1 MRPLRIMSLLALFV
15 AAPLHAQ
22 NLRATFNRLY
32 TFGECGTPLCLDLPG
47 EHGDHYNPGIT
58 QSGGELLRFVENAIG
73 LAVGSVPFT
82 AATSGVS
89 FQFEGGAPI
98 ATTVSAGPIFADR
111 AETLGRGRLLFGANL
126 TGISFSKIR
135 GEPLDELVLRF
146 THENV
151 TPIQNLGDPT
161 FERDYIEVETNL
173 DLSLLITTLYAT
185 YGVNDRLDIGIAVP
199 LVRASLSGSSQ
210 ATFVYFGG
218 STAQTSPHYFG
229 TPGNRTTTAAS
240 DAEGSAFGLGDITGR
255 LKFFLAS
262 GPDYGIG
269 FLADVRVATG
279 NEDDFLGSG
288 STTLR
293 LLGITSGRVGSF
305 SPHLNGG
312 VLINGAEGQTH
323 RALAT
328 VGFDQLLGQQVTF
341 AADLVGSFQ
350 LGESEL
356 GLPEPVVFTA
366 PDPVERLNLSDI
378 PDKSDHFMDASVG
391 VKVDAGS
398 DFRVLA
404 NVLVPLTNS
413 GLRPSLMWTVG
424 LERTF

>member
-1 MRPLRIMSLLALFV
+1 MRPLRVVPLLALFF
-15 AAPLHAQ
+15 ATPLQAQ
-22 NLRATFNRLY
+22 DLRATFNRLY

-47 EHGDHYNPGIT
+47 IHGDHYNPGIVE
-58 QSGGELLRFVENAIG
+58 SGGNLLLFVENAIG
-73 LAVGSVPFT
+73 LAVGNVPFT

-89 FQFEGGAPI
+89 FQFEGGAPV

-126 TGISFSKIR
+126 TGLSFSKIR
-135 GEPLDELVLRF
+135 GEPLDEMVLRF
-146 THENV
+146 VHENV
-151 TPIQNLGDPT
+151 EDAALGNPT

-185 YGVNDRLDIGIAVP
+185 YGVNDRIDIGIAIP

-210 ATFVYFGG
+210 ASFVYYGG
-218 STAQTSPHYFG
+218 ATAQTSPHYFG
-229 TPGNRTTTAAS
+229 TPESRTATAGS
-240 DAEGSAFGLGDITGR
+240 TAEGSAFGIGDIAGR

-269 FLADVRVATG
+269 LLADVRVATG

-288 STTLR
+288 ATTLR
-293 LLGITSGRVGSF
+293 LLGVTSGRMGSF

-328 VGFDQLLGQQVTF
+328 VGFDQLLGQQITL

-366 PDPVERLNLSDI
+366 PEVNRLDLSDI

-391 VKVDAGS
+391 LKVDAGS
-398 DFRVLA
+398 NFRVLA

-413 GLRPSLMWTVG
+413 GLRPSVAWTVG
-424 LERTF
+424 LEKTF

>member
-1 MRPLRIMSLLALFV
+1 MRPLPLVPLLALFL
-15 AAPLHAQ
+15 AAPVHAQ
-22 NLRATFNRLY
+22 NLRASFNRLF

-58 QSGGELLRFVENAIG
+58 QSGGDLLLFVENAIG
-73 LAVGSVPFT
+73 LAVGNVPFT

-89 FQFEGGAPI
+89 FRFEGGAPV

-135 GEPLDELVLRF
+135 GEPLDEMVLRF

-151 TPIQNLGDPT
+151 EDAALGNPT
-161 FERDYIEVETNL
+161 FERDYIEIETNL
-173 DLSLLITTLYAT
+173 DLSLLVTTLYAT
-185 YGVNDRLDIGIAVP
+185 YGVNDRIDIGIAVP

-210 ATFVYFGG
+210 ASFVYFGG
-218 STAQTSPHYFG
+218 ATAQTSPHYFG
-229 TPGNRTTTAAS
+229 TPASRTATAAS
-240 DAEGSAFGLGDITGR
+240 TSEGSAFGIGDVAGR
-255 LKFFLAS
+255 LKLFLAS

-269 FLADVRVATG
+269 LLADVRIATG
-279 NEDDFLGSG
+279 NEDDFLGAG
-288 STTLR
+288 TTTLR
-293 LLGITSGRVGSF
+293 VLGVTSGRVGSF

-312 VLINGAEGQTH
+312 VLINGAQGQTH

-328 VGFDQLLGQQVTF
+328 VGFDQLLGQQITL
-341 AADLVGSFQ
+341 AGDLVGSFQ
-350 LGESEL
+350 LGESER

-366 PDPVERLNLSDI
+366 PDVERLDLSDI
-378 PDKSDHFMDASVG
+378 PDKSDHFLDASIG
-391 VKVDAGS
+391 LKVDAGG

-404 NVLVPLTNS
+404 NVLVPLTNG
-413 GLRPSLMWTVG
+413 GLRPSMAWTVG
-424 LERTF
+424 LERSF